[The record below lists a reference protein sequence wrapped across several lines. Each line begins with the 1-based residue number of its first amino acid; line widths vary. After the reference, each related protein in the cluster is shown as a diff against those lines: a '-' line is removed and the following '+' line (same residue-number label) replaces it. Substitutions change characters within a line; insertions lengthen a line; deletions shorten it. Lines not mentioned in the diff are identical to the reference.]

1 MQGIRN
7 PARLKVLSEEQVD
20 AIHEASLTLLERT
33 GARFDS
39 PDALRRLEEAG
50 ALEHPTRKSVLTF
63 PRGVVEEAIRK
74 IPFYGTYCARDPKND
89 VTFDGAH
96 SFAHAL
102 GGNPAILDSGTGQI
116 RSSTL
121 KDVEETTRL
130 QDALV
135 NCHTASPLVVATDVP
150 APLLVIKTVEAMIRN
165 TSKCVP
171 GYALRT
177 PEVEVLLEMGV
188 AVAGSSEEL
197 RGRPFFTLYGSPS
210 SPLTYDGHVCD
221 VMLLAA
227 EHGIPV
233 DVVPCPIAGG
243 TAPLSLAG
251 GLAQQNAE
259 LLAGVML
266 LQTADPKLPSQYSGR
281 LSLLDLR
288 SGKNLWG
295 LPELGLVSAA
305 TVQIAHRYHM
315 TADVYGVTTDA
326 NGWDLQI
333 GLERMI
339 AALPPA
345 LAGADNLS
353 GIGGAWENAGS
364 LEMAVIDDEVYEDVF
379 RVIRGIE
386 VDEDRLALEVI
397 DKVGPMGNFLAQRHT
412 MTYLRKGEMRNS
424 PLWDK
429 RTMDRART
437 EGIRPIQAVA
447 RERALALLKEH
458 TVTPLDP
465 DIDRA
470 LARVVEEGG
479 KRLMRSAA

>member
-7 PARLKVLSEEQVD
+7 AARLKVLADEQVD

-39 PDALRRLEEAG
+39 PNALGRLEREG
-50 ALEHPTRKSVLTF
+50 AQKHPTRKNVLTF
-63 PRGVVEEAIRK
+63 PRSMVEEAIRR
-74 IPFYGTYCARDPKND
+74 IPRYGTYCAREPKND
-89 VTFDGAH
+89 VTFDGEH
-96 SFAHAL
+96 TFAHAL
-102 GGNPAILDSGTGQI
+102 GGNPAILDSETGQI

-130 QDALV
+130 QDALM

-150 APLLVIKTVEAMIRN
+150 GPLLVIKTVEAMIRN
-165 TSKCVP
+165 TTKCVS

-177 PEVEVLLEMGV
+177 SEVEVLLEMGA
-188 AVAGSSEEL
+188 AVAGGSEEL
-197 RGRPFFTLYGSPS
+197 RRRPFFSLYGSPS
-210 SPLTYDGHVCD
+210 SPLTYDEHVCD

-233 DVVPCPIAGG
+233 DIVPCPIAGG

-266 LQTADPKLPSQYSGR
+266 LQTADPQLPSQYSGR

-326 NGWDLQI
+326 NGWDMQI
-333 GLERMI
+333 GIERMV

-364 LEMAVIDDEVYEDVF
+364 LEMAVIDDEIYEDVF
-379 RVIRGIE
+379 RIVRGIE
-386 VDEDRLALEVI
+386 VDEDRLALELI

-412 MTYLRKGEMRNS
+412 MKYLREGEMRNS

-429 RTMDRART
+429 RTMDRARQ
-437 EGIRPIQAVA
+437 EGIRPIQDVA
-447 RERALALLKEH
+447 RDRVRKILQEH
-458 TVTPLDP
+458 TGTPLDR
-465 DIDRA
+465 DIDRE
-470 LARVVEEGG
+470 LTRVVAEGG
-479 KRLMRSAA
+479 KRLLADA

>member
-7 PARLKVLSEEQVD
+7 PARLKVLEDEQVD

-39 PDALRRLEEAG
+39 PEALRRLEREG
-50 ALEHPTRKSVLTF
+50 AQEHPTRKNVLTF
-63 PRGVVEEAIRK
+63 PRSFVEEALRK
-74 IPFYGTYCARDPKND
+74 IPQYGAYCARDPKND
-89 VTFDGAH
+89 VTFDGEH
-96 SFAHAL
+96 TFAHAL
-102 GGNPAILDSGTGQI
+102 GGNPAILDSETGTI

-121 KDVEETTRL
+121 RDVEETTRL
-130 QDALV
+130 QDALK

-150 APLLVIKTVEAMIRN
+150 GPLLVIKTLEAMIRN
-165 TSKCVP
+165 TTKCVP

-177 PEVEVLLEMGV
+177 SEVDVLLEMGAV
-188 AVAGSSEEL
+188 VAGGAEEL
-197 RGRPFFTLYGSPS
+197 RRRPFFTLYGSPS
-210 SPLTYDGHVCD
+210 SPLTYDSHVCD
-221 VMLLAA
+221 VMLRAA

-266 LQTADPKLPSQYSGR
+266 LQTVDPRLPTQYSGR
-281 LSLLDLR
+281 LSFLDLR

-326 NGWDLQI
+326 NGWDMQI
-333 GLERMI
+333 GLERMM

-379 RVIRGIE
+379 RLVRGID
-386 VDEDRLALEVI
+386 VDADRLALEVI

-412 MTYLRKGEMRNS
+412 MKYLREGEMRNS

-429 RTMDRART
+429 RTMDRALH
-437 EGIRPIQAVA
+437 EGIRPIQDAA
-447 RERALALLKEH
+447 RDRVRTILQEH
-458 TVTPLDP
+458 TVTPLDG
-465 DIDRA
+465 DIDRE
-470 LARVVEEGG
+470 LTHVVTEGG
-479 KRLMRSAA
+479 KRLLQAV

>member
-7 PARLKVLSEEQVD
+7 AARLKVLADEQVD

-39 PDALRRLEEAG
+39 PNALGRLEREG
-50 ALEHPTRKSVLTF
+50 AQKHPTRKNVLTF
-63 PRGVVEEAIRK
+63 PRSMVEEAIRR
-74 IPFYGTYCARDPKND
+74 IPRYGTYCAREPKND
-89 VTFDGAH
+89 VTFDGEH
-96 SFAHAL
+96 TFAHAL
-102 GGNPAILDSGTGQI
+102 GGNPAILDSETGQI

-130 QDALV
+130 QDALM

-150 APLLVIKTVEAMIRN
+150 GPLLVIKTVEAMIRN
-165 TSKCVP
+165 TTKCVS

-177 PEVEVLLEMGV
+177 SEVEVLLEMGA
-188 AVAGSSEEL
+188 AVAGGSEEL
-197 RGRPFFTLYGSPS
+197 RRRPFFSLYGSPS
-210 SPLTYDGHVCD
+210 SPLTYDEHVCD

-233 DVVPCPIAGG
+233 DIVPCPIAGG

-266 LQTADPKLPSQYSGR
+266 LQTADPQLPSQYSGR

-326 NGWDLQI
+326 NGWDMQI
-333 GLERMI
+333 GIERMV

-364 LEMAVIDDEVYEDVF
+364 LEMAVIDDEIYEDVF
-379 RVIRGIE
+379 RIVRGIE

-412 MTYLRKGEMRNS
+412 MKYLREGEMRNS

-429 RTMDRART
+429 RTMDRARQ
-437 EGIRPIQAVA
+437 EGIRPIQDVA
-447 RERALALLKEH
+447 RDRVRKILQEH
-458 TVTPLDP
+458 TGTPLDR
-465 DIDRA
+465 DIDRE
-470 LARVVEEGG
+470 LTRVVAEGG
-479 KRLMRSAA
+479 KRLLADA

>member
-7 PARLKVLSEEQVD
+7 PGRLKVLSDEQVD
-20 AIHEASLTLLERT
+20 VIHEASLTLLERT
-33 GARFDS
+33 GVRFDS
-39 PDALRRLEEAG
+39 PEAIRGLREDG
-50 ALEHPTRKSVLTF
+50 ALVHPTQKNVLTF
-63 PRGVVEEAIRK
+63 PRSMVEAAIRR
-74 IPFYGTYCARDPKND
+74 IPRYGTYCARDPKND
-89 VTFDGAH
+89 VTFDGEH
-96 SFAHAL
+96 TFAHAL
-102 GGNPAILDSGTGQI
+102 GGNPAILDPETGQI

-121 KDVEETTRL
+121 KDVEEATRL
-130 QDALV
+130 QDALP
-135 NCHTASPLVVATDVP
+135 NCHTASNLVVATDVP

-165 TSKCVP
+165 TTKCVP

-177 PEVEVLLEMGV
+177 AEVEVLLEMGA
-188 AVAGSSEEL
+188 AVAGGPEEL
-197 RGRPFFTLYGSPS
+197 RRRPFFTLYGSPS

-251 GLAQQNAE
+251 GLVQQNAE

-266 LQTADPKLPSQYSGR
+266 LQTADPTLPSQYSGR
-281 LSLLDLR
+281 LSFLDLR

-333 GLERMI
+333 GLERMM

-353 GIGGAWENAGS
+353 GIGGAWENAAS
-364 LEMAVIDDEVYEDVF
+364 LEMAVIDDEIYEDLF
-379 RVIRGIE
+379 RMVRGIE
-386 VDEDRLALEVI
+386 VDQDRLALGVI
-397 DKVGPMGNFLAQRHT
+397 DQVGPMGNFLAQRHT
-412 MTYLRKGEMRNS
+412 LKYLRAGEMRNS

-429 RTMDRART
+429 RTMDRARQ
-437 EGIRPIQAVA
+437 EGVRPLQDVA
-447 RERALALLKEH
+447 RDRVRKILREH
-458 TVTPLDP
+458 TVTPLEP
-465 DIDRA
+465 DIDRE
-470 LARVVEEGG
+470 LAGVMTEGG
-479 KRLMRSAA
+479 KRLLKAA

>member
-7 PARLKVLSEEQVD
+7 PARLKVLSNDQVD

-39 PDALRRLEEAG
+39 EEARRRLERAG
-50 ALEHPTRKSVLTF
+50 AERHPTRKNVLTF
-63 PRGVVEEAIRK
+63 PRGRVEEAIRK

-89 VTFDGAH
+89 VTFDGEH
-96 SFAHAL
+96 TFCHAL
-102 GGNPAILDSGTGQI
+102 GGNPAILDVDTGQI

-121 KDVEETTRL
+121 KDVQEATRI
-130 QDALV
+130 QDALP
-135 NCHTASPLVVATDVP
+135 NCHTASNLVVATDVP

-165 TSKCVP
+165 TTKCVP

-177 PEVEVLLEMGV
+177 SEVEVLLEMGA
-188 AVAGSSEEL
+188 AVAGGPEEL
-197 RGRPFFTLYGSPS
+197 RKRPFFTLYGSPS

-233 DVVPCPIAGG
+233 DIVPCPIAGG

-259 LLAGVML
+259 LLAGILL
-266 LQTADPKLPSQYSGR
+266 LQTVDPKLPSQYSGR

-364 LEMAVIDDEVYEDVF
+364 LEMAVIDDEIYQDVF
-379 RVIRGIE
+379 RLVRGIE
-386 VDEDRLALEVI
+386 VDEDRLALDVI

-412 MTYLRKGEMRNS
+412 MKYLREGEMRNS

-437 EGIRPIQAVA
+437 EGVRPIQEVA
-447 RERALALLKEH
+447 RDRVRKILAEH
-458 TVTPLDP
+458 TATPLDR
-465 DIDRA
+465 DVDRE
-470 LARVVEEGG
+470 LTRVVAEGG
-479 KRLMRSAA
+479 KRLLKAT